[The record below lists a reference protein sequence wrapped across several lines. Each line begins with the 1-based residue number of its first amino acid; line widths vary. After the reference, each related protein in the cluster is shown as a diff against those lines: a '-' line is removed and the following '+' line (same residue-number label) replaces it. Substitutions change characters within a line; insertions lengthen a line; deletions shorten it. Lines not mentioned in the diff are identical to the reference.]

1 MGTEPA
7 RVAFFD
13 VDETL
18 ITVKGMLSFLE
29 FHLDA
34 PDRYRQIADRLH
46 RLAADGAPR
55 EETNRLYYEVFAGQ
69 RETEVAASGRRW
81 FQREMVGGSLFH
93 GELVRVLRRLQA
105 AGTITVLVSGSFSAC
120 LGPIAEHLGADHVL
134 GTVPEVRAGRY
145 TGRVLRTV
153 IGEGKATAARALLA
167 EFGVDGRRCV
177 AYGDHSSDLPMLL
190 AVGHAGV
197 VGQDPVLL
205 AHAAERG
212 WDRLPGIPTRREG
225 KA

>member
-1 MGTEPA
+1 MGTDPA

-46 RLAADGAPR
+46 RLAADGVPR
-55 EETNRLYYEVFAGQ
+55 GESNRLYYEVFAGQ

-81 FQREMVGGSLFH
+81 FQREMVGGALFH

-105 AGTITVLVSGSFSAC
+105 AGTTIVLVSGSFSAC
-120 LGPIAEHLGADHVL
+120 LDPIAEHLGADQVL

-145 TGRVLRTV
+145 TGRVVRTV

-167 EFGVDGRRCV
+167 EFGVDGRLCV

-212 WDRLPGIPTRREG
+212 WDLLPGIPTRGNG